1 MIELEKIAHEAASQH
16 SRCANCNGICPD
28 TATNCDKS
36 RMYVCPT
43 YWNGYYTALDA
54 LERLAKRLEIPI
66 TEIEK
71 ENRLGL
77 KEVYHVLGEFKK
89 PKEYTTPIPS
99 NYGERKRDFGLG
111 LFDHWKRDLEE
122 FENTI

>member
-1 MIELEKIAHEAASQH
+1 MIGLEKIAHEAASQH
-16 SRCANCNGICPD
+16 SRCANCNGICSD

-54 LERLAKRLEIPI
+54 LTSMCEQLEFPI
-66 TEIEK
+66 TEVVN

-77 KEVYHVLGEFKK
+77 KETTHLVQTLREYATSEECGRVEVNS
-89 PKEYTTPIPS
+89 PKSTTV
-99 NYGERKRDFGLG
+99 
-111 LFDHWKRDLEE
+111 
-122 FENTI
+122 

>member
-54 LERLAKRLEIPI
+54 MERLIKRIEIPI
-66 TEIEK
+66 TEVEK

-77 KEVYHVLGEFKK
+77 KEVYHFLGEKHEL
-89 PKEYTTPIPS
+89 PKEIIDKAFPLEPEIGLVDFSVCPIP
-99 NYGERKRDFGLG
+99 YLG
-111 LFDHWKRDLEE
+111 
-122 FENTI
+122 

>member
-1 MIELEKIAHEAASQH
+1 MINLEQIAHEAASQH

-54 LERLAKRLEIPI
+54 LTSLCEKIEFPI
-66 TEIEK
+66 TEVVN

-77 KEVYHVLGEFKK
+77 KEMTHFVQTL
-89 PKEYTTPIPS
+89 
-99 NYGERKRDFGLG
+99 R
-111 LFDHWKRDLEE
+111 
-122 FENTI
+122 

>member
-54 LERLAKRLEIPI
+54 MERLAKRLEIPI
-66 TEIEK
+66 KEVEK
-71 ENRLGL
+71 ENKVGL
-77 KEVYHVLGEFKK
+77 KETFHVLGEKHYLSDKIVDKAF
-89 PKEYTTPIPS
+89 PLNPETGLVDFSVCPIP
-99 NYGERKRDFGLG
+99 YLG
-111 LFDHWKRDLEE
+111 
-122 FENTI
+122 

>member
-36 RMYVCPT
+36 RMYVCQT

-54 LERLAKRLEIPI
+54 MECLMKRLEIPI
-66 TEIEK
+66 TEVEK

-77 KEVYHVLGEFKK
+77 KEVYHVLGDKHEL
-89 PKEYTTPIPS
+89 PKEIIDNAFPLESEIGFVDFSGCPPS
-99 NYGERKRDFGLG
+99 YLG
-111 LFDHWKRDLEE
+111 
-122 FENTI
+122 

>member
-54 LERLAKRLEIPI
+54 MECLMKKLEIQI
-66 TEIEK
+66 VEVEK
-71 ENRLGL
+71 ENKLGL
-77 KEVYHVLGEFKK
+77 KETFHVLGEKNYLSNEIVKK
-89 PKEYTTPIPS
+89 AFPLEPEIGFVDFSNCPIT
-99 NYGERKRDFGLG
+99 YLG
-111 LFDHWKRDLEE
+111 
-122 FENTI
+122 

>member
-36 RMYVCPT
+36 RMYVCPM

-54 LERLAKRLEIPI
+54 LERLAERLEIPI
-66 TEIEK
+66 KEIETVNK
-71 ENRLGL
+71 LGL
-77 KEVYHVLGEFKK
+77 KKTTHFVQTLGEFANSD
-89 PKEYTTPIPS
+89 ECGYVQL
-99 NYGERKRDFGLG
+99 D
-111 LFDHWKRDLEE
+111 E
-122 FENTI
+122 FSKVSYP

>member
-1 MIELEKIAHEAASQH
+1 MVELEKIANEAASQH

-54 LERLAKRLEIPI
+54 MECLMKELEVPLKEV
-66 TEIEK
+66 EK

-77 KEVYHVLGEFKK
+77 KETYHVLENIHEL
-89 PKEYTTPIPS
+89 PKEIVDKAFPLEPEIGFVDFSKFQIS
-99 NYGERKRDFGLG
+99 NLG
-111 LFDHWKRDLEE
+111 
-122 FENTI
+122 

>member
-54 LERLAKRLEIPI
+54 MERLMKNLEYPTIKME
-66 TEIEK
+66 TENK
-71 ENRLGL
+71 LGL
-77 KEVYHVLGEFKK
+77 KECTHLTQTLREFANSKDCGYVK
-89 PKEYTTPIPS
+89 LDNFPMFYTHD
-99 NYGERKRDFGLG
+99 RK
-111 LFDHWKRDLEE
+111 
-122 FENTI
+122 N